1 MTTLDELII
10 NFEEK
15 KTTHP
20 HIAALWQAYLKTQKF
35 KMENLLNKGNRVL
48 ENIDSNEDISLP
60 LLITA
65 YVLFTN
71 NIT

>member
-1 MTTLDELII
+1 MATLDELIT

-20 HIAALWQAYLKTQKF
+20 HIATLWLSYLKTQKF
-35 KMENLLNKGNRVL
+35 KMENLLNKGNRIL
-48 ENIDSNEDISLP
+48 ETIDSNEDISLP
-60 LLITA
+60 LLITS
-65 YVLFTN
+65 YVLYAN

>member
-1 MTTLDELII
+1 MATLDELII

-15 KTTHP
+15 QTTHP
-20 HIAALWQAYLKTQKF
+20 HIAVLWQSYLKIQKF
-35 KMENLLNKGNRVL
+35 KMEYLLNKGNRVL
-48 ENIDSNEDISLP
+48 ENIDNNEDISLP